1 MRGSLLLYHTA
12 RNKKLVGAQE
22 HNKTTVPMVTETVDI
37 ITLPLQVLLDL
48 SDGDIVDLRG
58 TPIWYTIS
66 SADPN
71 LPHLPKPVY
80 YKQKQRLEH
89 LLGQA
94 LSYLKQHTFK
104 LSSTQQQE
112 TEPQTSA
119 SSSSLPEENLSSP
132 VKRRS
137 PSLNNRKQRKQTG
150 KMRQRF
156 GTLSKVPK
164 MLDALSQAAQSEL
177 DEIPTSQKNSD
188 NSRFARLSTIVQVLR
203 DVKTGDPAA
212 ANPSHDAPSDKR
224 QLRLLS
230 ILQVLQDSTTDI
242 PPPEAQQ
249 TTGFLQPLYD
259 EEDNSFSTLDRRK
272 RVRPMST
279 PLSEEIEEED
289 KKQRETLVNSQSFP
303 VIPGKLRESLH
314 GYRRRVTVYAFQ
326 EENTNKEGE
335 IVNTAEPA
343 ELESRLDTHNHSL
356 EGMRTGKTTVKS
368 HPSIKLHYKVLDEE
382 KDGEDDVDS
391 VAAEGTSTTPFN
403 SISPSQD
410 TLPSGESVQPTLLK
424 LDGRRRMPRRRSLS
438 VGDMKSL
445 DSDDELESPLTPLQT
460 LTSLSTEHGGMS
472 SLIDISNF
480 RPATLVPV
488 IEEGS
493 SNGDI
498 SSSPDIE
505 LRTSFHQGGS
515 LSHSERTQESSDEML
530 SSAEGARGVEKRRVS
545 LTKWKSFDDL
555 LDSLPIGK
563 LK

>member
-1 MRGSLLLYHTA
+1 M
-12 RNKKLVGAQE
+12 
-22 HNKTTVPMVTETVDI
+22 
-37 ITLPLQVLLDL
+37 QVLLDL

-58 TPIWYTIS
+58 TPVWYTIS

-71 LPHLPKPVY
+71 LPRLPKPVY

-112 TEPQTSA
+112 TEPQASA
-119 SSSSLPEENLSSP
+119 SSSSLPEKENLSSP

-137 PSLNNRKQRKQTG
+137 PSLSSRKQRKQTG

-177 DEIPTSQKNSD
+177 DEIPTSQKNND

-203 DVKTGDPAA
+203 DVKTSDPAA

-224 QLRLLS
+224 QMRLLS

-249 TTGFLQPLYD
+249 TGGFLQPLFG

-272 RVRPMST
+272 RERPMST
-279 PLSEEIEEED
+279 PLLEEIEEKAKER
-289 KKQRETLVNSQSFP
+289 KETLVNSQSFP
-303 VIPGKLRESLH
+303 VMPGKLRESLH

-335 IVNTAEPA
+335 IAELA
-343 ELESRLDTHNHSL
+343 ELESSLDTDDHPQ
-356 EGMRTGKTTVKS
+356 EGTRTDKNTVES
-368 HPSIKLHYKVLDEE
+368 HPSIKLHYKVLDERG
-382 KDGEDDVDS
+382 GEDEVDS
-391 VAAEGTSTTPFN
+391 VAADTEIRAEENTTTPF
-403 SISPSQD
+403 SSTSPSQGM
-410 TLPSGESVQPTLLK
+410 LPPGESVQPALLTL
-424 LDGRRRMPRRRSLS
+424 DRRRRMPRRRSLS
-438 VGDMKSL
+438 VGDMKNL
-445 DSDDELESPLTPLQT
+445 DSDDELESPLAPFQT
-460 LTSLSTEHGGMS
+460 LASHSAEHGGMS

-505 LRTSFHQGGS
+505 LRTSFHQEGS
-515 LSHSERTQESSDEML
+515 LSRSERTQQRSEEML
-530 SSAEGARGVEKRRVS
+530 SSAEGAQGVEKRRVS